1 MSLPAATP
9 VAKMNLIAL
18 IKSSMNSLQLLLT
31 VLAVGLVFF
40 SLKLFERRTEISK
53 IPAVGRA
60 AGTRARREEFLSGKA
75 RDLYVEGYKKV
86 GNPPEDIF
94 WQN

>member
-1 MSLPAATP
+1 MSLPAVTP
-9 VAKMNLIAL
+9 VAKMNAIAL
-18 IKSSMNSLQLLLT
+18 IKSSMNSPQLILS
-31 VLAVGLVFF
+31 VLAVGIVFF
-40 SLKLFERRTEISK
+40 SLKLLKRRTQLSN

-60 AGTRARREEFLSGKA
+60 AGNRARREEFLSGKA

-86 GNPPEDIF
+86 GSPSEDSF